1 MTYLIGLDIGTSAI
15 KGVLI
20 SSEGKIVLREQ
31 SKTQIEILKDGQMQ
45 FDADDLYRLVT
56 TVIKGLI
63 QLLPAGAS
71 VAGISISSA
80 SGNTLLVDQ
89 EGKPMTPVFSWMDTR
104 VKDEIATVFGKLDE
118 EEVHRLIGWPLLN
131 TFPLAHLSWLK
142 CHQPQLL
149 QQAARVCMSTDYILY
164 RLTGKWGIDSS
175 TATTFYLQDQSSS
188 SWHLPYLQQL
198 GIDIEKLPVIHKPGK
213 KLGQILPEAAK
224 ETGLSTKAAVILG
237 SFDHPSAA
245 RGAGVLDAGQ
255 LLLSCGTS
263 WVGFYPLLERE
274 TAIGQ
279 KLLTDPFL
287 QPEGAWGGMFS
298 LPAIAAPV
306 DKFVCQYI
314 SDASDR
320 NEQFSKLAAAADAGA
335 GGLMIHPLLECDNS
349 ALEGRDPAHIA
360 RALMEGTAYL
370 LRMKLE
376 QLQHAGL
383 PAHTITMVGGPS
395 ETFPWPQIVAD
406 VISNELHIVNG
417 SCAGAVGSA
426 ILAGIGIGLYKDE
439 RDAWQ
444 RAAFDRTTRTPNKE
458 VTQKYEELYRKF
470 LAKYN

>member
-15 KGVLI
+15 KGVLL
-20 SSEGKIVLREQ
+20 SSEGTVVSRDQRKTKIEALQ
-31 SKTQIEILKDGQMQ
+31 DGQMQ
-45 FDADDLYRLVT
+45 FDADGLYRLVT
-56 TVIKGLI
+56 TVIRGLI
-63 QLLPAGAS
+63 QSLPTGED

-80 SGNTLLVDQ
+80 SGNTLLVDH

-104 VKDEIATVFGKLDE
+104 VKDEIAAVFGKLDE
-118 EEVHRLIGWPLLN
+118 EDVHRLIGWPLLD
-131 TFPLAHLSWLK
+131 TFPLAHLSWMK
-142 CHQPQLL
+142 CHHPQLL

-175 TATTFYLQDQSSS
+175 TATTFYLQDQSSA
-188 SWHLPYLQQL
+188 SWHPPYLQQL
-198 GIDIEKLPVIHKPGK
+198 GIDEEKLPVIHRPGT
-213 KLGQILPEAAK
+213 KLGQLLAEAAK
-224 ETGLSTKAAVILG
+224 ETGLSIETAVMLG

-245 RGAGVLDAGQ
+245 RGAGVIDPGQ

-263 WVGFYPLLERE
+263 WVGFYPLQERE

-298 LPAIAAPV
+298 LPAIAASV
-306 DKFVCQYI
+306 DKFVCKYI
-314 SDASDR
+314 SDTADR
-320 NEQFSKLAAAADAGA
+320 NEKFSMLAASAAAGA
-335 GGLMIHPLLECDNS
+335 SGLMIHPLQECDDE
-349 ALEGRDPAHIA
+349 ALKGQTPANIA
-360 RALMEGTAYL
+360 RALMEGTACL

-376 QLQHAGL
+376 QLQRAGL

-395 ETFPWPQIVAD
+395 ETTPWPQIVTD
-406 VISNELHIVNG
+406 VLGKELTVVNG

-426 ILAGIGIGLYKDE
+426 ILAGIGIGLYRDE

-444 RAAFDRTTRTPNKE
+444 QTAFPRMTKTPDKAATH
-458 VTQKYEELYRKF
+458 QYEELYRTF
-470 LAKYN
+470 IAKYN